1 MRSKRIVARSQRNY
15 PSTQAD
21 QPANWLYRTPP
32 IKMLN
37 VKMSLSDLRLTSYVT
52 LLREAALR
60 LALRRTKPNIP
71 AASKRTLEG
80 SGTAWM
86 VVV

>member
-1 MRSKRIVARSQRNY
+1 
-15 PSTQAD
+15 
-21 QPANWLYRTPP
+21 
-32 IKMLN
+32 MLN